1 MKLFFTSSCASWG
14 SRFARE
20 GREWFY
26 YRVSSLPTP
35 KQKLPLRAGGG
46 DFWQE
51 KFYRMSI
58 YSKICQSGEKRE
70 ISVVHIS
77 VEVKFELILV

>member
-1 MKLFFTSSCASWG
+1 M
-14 SRFARE
+14 
-20 GREWFY
+20 
-26 YRVSSLPTP
+26 SSLTTP
-35 KQKLPLRAGGG
+35 KQKLYLRAGGG

-51 KFYRMSI
+51 KSYRMST

-70 ISVVHIS
+70 ISVVHVS